1 MRARNRDNARRTRK
15 RKKLYIAFLN
25 KALEAL
31 ENVLNPREPEPAK
44 NENGAGSSSSGVA
57 GDGVVD
63 ETIEE
68 EENANPSLLL
78 ASRLQTMRTFLMLR
92 SSPSIDSEQFGSVCT
107 AEILHS
113 MPLPAH
119 RDLSSLANIGDL
131 YECRGVD
138 AVVDDT
144 RKRASFCDT
153 VMHCHVSHIII
164 ITPPFLRLIVVF
176 VSYFSHFSRQLL
188 RWSGADMQN
197 WTVEADI
204 DSNDVMLNSTGDKI
218 SIQYSYKIYMIP
230 ISLDPNVPNPP
241 KDKWKLAMTV
251 PVVCLADF
259 DSEGKLC
266 SVEEQFDVLDIIRQ
280 RDLCAS
286 GVR

>member
-31 ENVLNPREPEPAK
+31 ENVLNPREPAK
-44 NENGAGSSSSGVA
+44 SDNNGEGGANASGENTADDTVEDDESSS
-57 GDGVVD
+57 
-63 ETIEE
+63 
-68 EENANPSLLL
+68 PSVLL
-78 ASRLQTMRTFLMLR
+78 ASRLQTMRTFLSLR
-92 SSPSIDSEQFGSVCT
+92 SSPSIDSELFSQVC
-107 AEILHS
+107 APNILHS

-119 RDLSSLANIGDL
+119 RDLSSLANISDL
-131 YECRGVD
+131 YECRGID

-153 VMHCHVSHIII
+153 
-164 ITPPFLRLIVVF
+164 
-176 VSYFSHFSRQLL
+176 LL

-204 DSNDVMLNSTGDKI
+204 DSNDVMLNAAGDKI
-218 SIQYSYKIYMIP
+218 SIQYSYKIYMVP

-241 KDKWKLAMTV
+241 KDKWKLDLTV

-266 SVEEQFDVLDIIRQ
+266 NVEEQFDVLDIIRQ
-280 RDLCAS
+280 RDLCAAN
-286 GVR
+286 VR